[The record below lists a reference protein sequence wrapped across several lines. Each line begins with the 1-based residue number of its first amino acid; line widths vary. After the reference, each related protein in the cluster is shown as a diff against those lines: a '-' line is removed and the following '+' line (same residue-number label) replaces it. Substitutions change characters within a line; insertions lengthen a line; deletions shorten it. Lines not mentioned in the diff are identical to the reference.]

1 MTTVSTGDVLGGRY
15 RLTARIAG
23 GGMGE
28 VWRADDEV
36 LGREVAVKI
45 LRREYA
51 DDSTFLERFRAEA
64 RHTAGLAHSGIAAVY
79 DFGEGDTGAG
89 DTGAGDTAQ
98 ASPYLV
104 MEHVPGEPLS
114 ALIARDGA
122 LSPQR
127 TMDVVGQAALALQAA
142 HDAGVVHR
150 DVKPGNILITP
161 AGHVK
166 ITDFGIARATNSVP
180 LTQTGAIM
188 GTAHYISPEQA
199 SGSSVTPASDLYSL
213 GIVAY
218 ECLTGKRPF
227 AGNTPVSVAL
237 AQVRDQPPELPET
250 VPAPVRALVMRLLA
264 KDPANRPPDAGEV
277 SEQALALA
285 ATLDPSDDSTVLD
298 EPPAATRVIPVGEGE
313 VWPAYAPGVEG
324 GATAAALVAPA
335 AVSADTDPGFRLPEP
350 TRLPRWVPYAVA
362 LGGLAVL
369 LLLVVRACGADPGR
383 TVAES
388 ADPTAG
394 RTVEVVAGDYLGRR
408 VGEVRTELRELGL
421 RVAVVRTPGGG
432 TVDTVKDVAPTG
444 VLVEGDLVTLTGVAG
459 EELGA
464 DEPADD
470 EPDEDEGEDKKDSE
484 DDKGSGKSK
493 GQGKGAR

>member
-1 MTTVSTGDVLGGRY
+1 MTAVSTGDVLGGRY

-89 DTGAGDTAQ
+89 DTGSGDTAQ

-161 AGHVK
+161 AGQVK

-285 ATLDPSDDSTVLD
+285 ATLDPSDSTVPD

-324 GATAAALVAPA
+324 GATAAALAAPA
-335 AVSADTDPGFRLPEP
+335 ATSTDTDPGFRLPEP

-369 LLLVVRACGADPGR
+369 LLLVVRACGADP
-383 TVAES
+383 A
-388 ADPTAG
+388 

-444 VLVEGDLVTLTGVAG
+444 VLVEGDLVTVTGVAAD
-459 EELGA
+459 ESGA
-464 DEPADD
+464 SDQSGANEPADD